1 MTATYKILP
10 VPAGSVTVL
19 CYYYIKLVRHCVNW
33 RGHVRSCPGKKDA
46 LPIYS
51 PGNITLV
58 KIPLRALGIKSP
70 IRYVTYDC
78 RRVGL
83 AGGHWWTSYKDS
95 QQQPVQSEGC
105 SLISPDRFPCW
116 DCK

>member
-70 IRYVTYDC
+70 IRTLGVKWDFLFCPSKTC
-78 RRVGL
+78 AFSNFIHFNIL
-83 AGGHWWTSYKDS
+83 AIGVKKKL
-95 QQQPVQSEGC
+95 EA
-105 SLISPDRFPCW
+105 IN
-116 DCK
+116 